1 MCNFAVLIHQEQN
14 STLATSPMKSL
25 ENIKYCIVA
34 TVVMLIFTACNMD
47 TPYSHYETMPMDGWE
62 KNDTVT
68 FDVPPIVRPG
78 FYATTLGMRV
88 HGSFPFKS
96 ITIVV
101 EQTVFPSKKSG
112 KIEVDRDT
120 VNMRLTDNDGTMTGN
135 GSNLYQYDMELG
147 LNPNLKPGDSIHYA
161 VRHIMKRSI
170 LPGVS
175 DLGLTLRRK

>member
-1 MCNFAVLIHQEQN
+1 
-14 STLATSPMKSL
+14 
-25 ENIKYCIVA
+25 
-34 TVVMLIFTACNMD
+34 
-47 TPYSHYETMPMDGWE
+47 
-62 KNDTVT
+62 
-68 FDVPPIVRPG
+68 
-78 FYATTLGMRV
+78 MRV

-147 LNPNLKPGDSIHYA
+147 LNPNLKAGDSIHYA